1 MIAAQCK
8 KMILAPLVFEGT
20 TDSKLFNHW
29 LENCLLPELKPGQVV
44 VMDNYCIHKGQKT
57 KEIIEGAGCEILFL
71 PSYSPDLNPIENYWA
86 VLKARIKKIKNH
98 CDDFHK
104 AINLA
109 FQINY

>member
-1 MIAAQCK
+1 
-8 KMILAPLVFEGT
+8 
-20 TDSKLFNHW
+20 
-29 LENCLLPELKPGQVV
+29 
-44 VMDNYCIHKGQKT
+44 MDNYYIHKGQKT

-86 VLKARIKKIKNH
+86 VLKVRIKKIKNH